1 MGVASKAGTVGGVVI
16 MRIRVVTKTALFSLA
31 SVLLQLL
38 GFVYLVQLD
47 SNQSPQEKFLLL
59 LAANAVVAYL
69 CLMLVAVGNWLPEGA
84 FGRLQELF
92 WSICKVGFFSALG
105 LASIIIWLY
114 IVGNMVNALV
124 HIIETPAK

>member
-1 MGVASKAGTVGGVVI
+1 
-16 MRIRVVTKTALFSLA
+16 MRIRVVNKTALFSLA

-47 SNQSPQEKFLLL
+47 SNRSPQEKFLLL
-59 LAANAVVAYL
+59 LAANAVIAYL
-69 CLMLVAVGNWLPEGA
+69 SLMLVAIGNWLPEGA
-84 FGRLQELF
+84 IGRLQELF
-92 WSICKVGFFSALG
+92 WSVCKVGFFSALG
-105 LASIIIWLY
+105 LVSIFMGLY